1 MHVRA
6 LRLLTL
12 LEKREKKI
20 RLVGGLWTSFAGG
33 LRCLPWAL
41 HLCC

>member
-12 LEKREKKI
+12 LEKREV
-20 RLVGGLWTSFAGG
+20 RLIGGYVRVDELD
-33 LRCLPWAL
+33 
-41 HLCC
+41 